1 MFDLADW
8 KQTQF
13 YKDVKLEGKLEGKL
27 EIVRQLLQRGMTL
40 AEVVSLTGLS
50 EQELQQEL
58 STEIKMNGQLMA
70 ENQQHSVGAQALQP
84 KLCQAPR
91 YRRVTRSLINN
102 LMTL

>member
-1 MFDLADW
+1 MFDLTDW

-50 EQELQQEL
+50 EQELQQ
-58 STEIKMNGQLMA
+58 MNGQLTM
-70 ENQQHSVGAQALQP
+70 EN
-84 KLCQAPR
+84 
-91 YRRVTRSLINN
+91 
-102 LMTL
+102 

>member
-13 YKDVKLEGKLEGKL
+13 YKDVKLEGKLQGKL

-58 STEIKMNGQLMA
+58 STEIKTNGQLIA
-70 ENQQHSVGAQALQP
+70 EN
-84 KLCQAPR
+84 
-91 YRRVTRSLINN
+91 
-102 LMTL
+102 

>member
-1 MFDLADW
+1 MLNLTDW

-13 YKDVKLEGKLEGKL
+13 YEDVKLEGKL

-58 STEIKMNGQLMA
+58 STEIKTNGQLIA
-70 ENQQHSVGAQALQP
+70 EN
-84 KLCQAPR
+84 
-91 YRRVTRSLINN
+91 
-102 LMTL
+102 

>member
-13 YKDVKLEGKLEGKL
+13 YKDVKLEGKL

-50 EQELQQEL
+50 EQELQQGL
-58 STEIKMNGQLMA
+58 STEGKTNGQLIA
-70 ENQQHSVGAQALQP
+70 EN
-84 KLCQAPR
+84 
-91 YRRVTRSLINN
+91 
-102 LMTL
+102 

>member
-1 MFDLADW
+1 MFNLTDW

-13 YKDVKLEGKLEGKL
+13 YKDVKLEGKL

-58 STEIKMNGQLMA
+58 STEIKTNGQLIA
-70 ENQQHSVGAQALQP
+70 EN
-84 KLCQAPR
+84 
-91 YRRVTRSLINN
+91 
-102 LMTL
+102 

>member
-1 MFDLADW
+1 MFNLTDW

-13 YKDVKLEGKLEGKL
+13 YEDVKLEGKL

-58 STEIKMNGQLMA
+58 STEIKTNGQLIA
-70 ENQQHSVGAQALQP
+70 EN
-84 KLCQAPR
+84 
-91 YRRVTRSLINN
+91 
-102 LMTL
+102 